1 MPSSQISPDSRND
14 NPNNT
19 TEAPVAD
26 DGSISAS
33 GSDNRKVSREDIAL
47 VQNLIE
53 RCLQLYMDKDEVIKT
68 LLNRARID
76 PSFTSL
82 VWRKLEEENADFFQ
96 AYYIRL
102 KLKKQIILFNQLLE
116 QQYHL
121 MKYPPILTSASLEN
135 SNNCS
140 TATNLPMGYPIM
152 QQPPI
157 IPAASHSYVDPMMMS
172 SCHVVNGMPA
182 LNNYHPMHMN
192 SGNNMVI
199 ESDVAAAAVP
209 QSNGYSSMI
218 DTPASVPSSG
228 HHFPFTALDTTFISD
243 IVTTTGLQLPSDYC
257 AGSYRNNTLRSLD
270 HYPWNF
276 NLSDLSEDLPNLED
290 IGGLGNHHQSSP
302 FLHSDSDILL
312 DSPEQEDSVEEFF
325 VDFSSG
331 PTCSQTDEKNPSH
344 S

>member
-14 NPNNT
+14 KPINT
-19 TEAPVAD
+19 TEASVAD

-33 GSDNRKVSREDIAL
+33 GNDNKKVSREDIAL

-53 RCLQLYMDKDEVIKT
+53 RCLQLYMDKDEVVKT

-96 AYYIRL
+96 GYYIRL
-102 KLKKQIILFNQLLE
+102 TLKKQIILFNQLLE

-140 TATNLPMGYPIM
+140 TATNLPTGYPIM

-157 IPAASHSYVDPMMMS
+157 PAACHSYVDPMMMS
-172 SCHVVNGMPA
+172 SCQVVNGMPA
-182 LNNYHPMHMN
+182 LNDYHPMHMK

-199 ESDVAAAAVP
+199 ESDVAAVAVP
-209 QSNGYSSMI
+209 HSNGYSAMI
-218 DTPASVPSSG
+218 DTPITPSSVVSSG
-228 HHFPFTALDTTFISD
+228 HHFPFTTLDTTFISD
-243 IVTTTGLQLPSDYC
+243 IVTTAGLQLPSDYC

-276 NLSDLSEDLPNLED
+276 NLSDLSEDLPNLEAD

-312 DSPEQEDSVEEFF
+312 DSPEQGDSVEEFF
-325 VDFSSG
+325 VDFSLG
-331 PTCSQTDEKNPSH
+331 PTCSQTDEKLP
-344 S
+344 